1 MATNGRA
8 RGTLIEMALRF
19 MMKYAGPAALACCG
33 TAASAASII
42 CDVSVTKL
50 YNDRPQI
57 FHDVK
62 AIPFSKSTPDNTV
75 LYQWGT
81 NKITADIYTSGD
93 LGIVWE
99 EKPFG
104 YRSGTFESS
113 LLPKRHFFIEDENA
127 KIGVDIRC
135 ERKDN

>member
-1 MATNGRA
+1 MDGV
-8 RGTLIEMALRF
+8 LRR
-19 MMKYAGPAALACCG
+19 KGPLLAKCVGSAALALLG
-33 TAASAASII
+33 TSASAASIT

-50 YNDRPQI
+50 YNERPQI

-62 AIPFSKSTPDNTV
+62 AIPFSKSTPDHTV

-81 NKITADIYTSGD
+81 STITADIYTSGD
-93 LGIVWE
+93 LGIVWQ

-113 LLPKRHFFIEDENA
+113 FVSKRHFFIEDENA
-127 KIGVDIRC
+127 KIGVDIKC
-135 ERKDN
+135 ERKEE